1 MAEEKPGIWI
11 TGASSG
17 IGRAAVKEFAR
28 IGARVFASARRNTEL
43 ERLKTELKKEK
54 HSIELFP
61 CNVAS
66 SANVDQI
73 VKKITAKDQID
84 CLINNAGT
92 TSFKPAE
99 ENSITEIDNI
109 IYTNLLGSIYTIK
122 YVLPFMIKRKEG
134 TIINII
140 STAAKKI
147 FTNSTAYTASKMGL
161 LGYSNVLREE
171 VRKYNIKVINLIL
184 GPTETPMWPSEVR
197 TEKAGRM
204 MSTEDIARV
213 IVWLYLQ
220 KGNLVSEEI
229 TLKPISGDL

>member
-1 MAEEKPGIWI
+1 M
-11 TGASSG
+11 
-17 IGRAAVKEFAR
+17 
-28 IGARVFASARRNTEL
+28 
-43 ERLKTELKKEK
+43 
-54 HSIELFP
+54 
-61 CNVAS
+61 
-66 SANVDQI
+66 DQI

-171 VRKYNIKVINLIL
+171 VRKYNIKVINLIP
-184 GPTETPMWPSEVR
+184 GPTETAMWPSEVR
-197 TEKAGRM
+197 NENAGRM

-229 TLKPISGDL
+229 ILKPISGDL